1 MGSDERSLSKGTTGS
16 DGHTHK
22 IILAELKI
30 MLYDEY
36 RENIF
41 EERKP
46 QGWQQNSAWSWEF
59 LKSIFFKYSP
69 GMLLVAQC

>member
-1 MGSDERSLSKGTTGS
+1 MLGPRGHQRTLAFNLREMGSDERSLSKGTTGS

-46 QGWQQNSAWSWEF
+46 QGWQQNSA
-59 LKSIFFKYSP
+59 
-69 GMLLVAQC
+69 